1 MIGPTQGQ
9 MTVARLVRVL
19 QEEKRLPRP
28 PNCPE
33 EVTQLHFHHSLLPF
47 TVNKQQKHHTHTSE
61 YTLCRKP
68 SMAAGRKAFPPFL
81 SIIYKHF
88 SALNFPL
95 FLAVKE
101 AVSFNL

>member
-33 EVTQLHFHHSLLPF
+33 EVMMHLHFI
-47 TVNKQQKHHTHTSE
+47 V
-61 YTLCRKP
+61 
-68 SMAAGRKAFPPFL
+68 APPFDTE
-81 SIIYKHF
+81 
-88 SALNFPL
+88 
-95 FLAVKE
+95 LAAK
-101 AVSFNL
+101 APHSDG